1 MYKQDKV
8 GVDVRID
15 GMLGELSYD
24 IERAKKHVEA
34 CKKAYEEAHELATNA
49 VIASCDANFELHI
62 AERNLE
68 NLESID
74 KQLRQARTDVD
85 KAYNDWLKLQ

>member
-34 CKKAYEEAHELATNA
+34 CKKAYEEAHELATKA
-49 VIASCDANFELHI
+49 VIALVMPILSFTLPSAI
-62 AERNLE
+62 SKIWRV
-68 NLESID
+68 SISSSV
-74 KQLRQARTDVD
+74 RHGPT
-85 KAYNDWLKLQ
+85 